1 MEPVG
6 SASDS
11 RAGSIPGRPHT
22 FLSPSADSRE
32 GGGQL
37 SVFGKSI
44 YRSTGVNRL
53 GGLSL
58 PRMYK

>member
-32 GGGQL
+32 GGQL
-37 SVFGKSI
+37 SVFGKSK

-53 GGLSL
+53 GGPSL
-58 PRMYK
+58 PRMDK